1 MGAGPRKHNDPQ
13 PGSGIEYI
21 DTPLV
26 ANLVL
31 EGPPTFAVGSLS
43 A

>member
-21 DTPLV
+21 DAPLV
-26 ANLVL
+26 ANPVL
-31 EGPPTFAVGSLS
+31 EGLPTFAVSVLS